1 MANTLQYVLSLNDQ
15 MSSKL
20 SKIGINSDVALNKFA
35 KLEKQ
40 AQESSKV
47 MNLMGTSVGSL
58 RQKLELLKAEKE
70 WIPSTN
76 LQAIKKYNSEISSLE
91 KQIVKLD
98 ATSSRGFGSK
108 LKESLGQIPGVGVIT
123 NPIVAVGGAMFGAT
137 KMTMDFDKGMAAI
150 NTTAQLSAPRLKQ
163 LKKEL
168 LGIDPKLVDDWGAIP
183 GAYEKIISQTG
194 DAALS
199 TDILKV
205 SLKGAKAGFTDVETV
220 SAAVSQ
226 SLSLI
231 GSKNASAQ
239 QVLDT
244 FFAAK
249 RVGAGEFKDFAQYM
263 PGLIAGGDALG
274 IKYKEVAG
282 MFAYMTG
289 KGQSAERST
298 VLMENAFSAM
308 SKVDVR
314 KNLKS
319 AGVNI
324 FDKAG
329 SMRSMT
335 DIFSDLKKRMNG
347 MSDEQK
353 SSFLADMGL
362 VDKEAR
368 SAFIV
373 MTSDLDKLKQ
383 SMNAVKN
390 SAGETNTAFQY
401 SRTDSDRLHELWS
414 KLQLIGIQLGG
425 AISSVLTPA
434 IGFLGYI
441 VTPVANSITW
451 LFDGMD
457 QGNVAVYSLVAGVTL
472 LTVAMKWNT
481 IVSKA
486 QDFWL
491 NILLIKERA
500 MTVVTRAKAIAMGVA
515 TAATWLWET
524 ATIALNAA
532 WAASPI
538 GMIIL
543 GVAALGAA
551 VYGVSKMFDQQTA
564 AEKINGEVKQRALE
578 KTIEQRSE
586 ISILFERLKSAKVG
600 TDEYTQALRDLDA
613 TYPGIIEKYNLQK
626 GSIDDINAA
635 QKELIANID
644 EVAKQEARKDILK
657 ENYKTQFQADL
668 DKKNGKLSNWESFQN
683 FMGAG
688 SKVKLEHVVADLER
702 KKERDVLT
710 ADIAK
715 NETKS
720 KTAKEKME
728 FYSGEVDVNGK
739 PKGIKDG
746 PAVNSG
752 GSGSSRGSV
761 AKKSNEAIASGGS
774 KQTTINMTFK
784 NIVENISVAGRDFK
798 EAATNL
804 QEQTTDAIVRSLN
817 MATTTAG

>member
-20 SKIGINSDVALNKFA
+20 SKIGINSDMALNKFA

-40 AQESSKV
+40 ANDTSKV
-47 MNLMGTSVGSL
+47 MNTMGNSVGSL
-58 RQKLELLKAEKE
+58 KQKLDLLKAERE
-70 WIPSTN
+70 WIPSQN
-76 LQAIKKYNSEISSLE
+76 LTAIKKYNNEINSLE
-91 KQIVKLD
+91 KQITKLE
-98 ATSSRGFGSK
+98 ATGGKGFGSK
-108 LKESLGQIPGVGVIT
+108 LKDSLNQIPGLGVIT
-123 NPIVAVGGAMFGAT
+123 NPIVAVGGALFGAT
-137 KMTMDFDKGMAAI
+137 KMSIDFDKGMAAI
-150 NTTAQLSAPRLKQ
+150 NTTAQLSAPKLKQ

-220 SAAVSQ
+220 SGAVSQ

-308 SKVDVR
+308 AKVDVR

-319 AGVNI
+319 VGVNI

-335 DIFSDLKKRMNG
+335 DIFGDLKNKMTG

-353 SSFLADMGL
+353 SSFLAKMGL

-373 MTSDLDKLKQ
+373 MTSDLDKLKTT
-383 SMNAVKN
+383 MNAVKN
-390 SAGETNTAFQY
+390 STGETNTAFKN
-401 SRTDSDRLHELWS
+401 SRTDGDRLKELWS
-414 KLQLIGIQLGG
+414 NAQRIGLQLGG

-434 IGFLGYI
+434 LQFLGF
-441 VTPVANSITW
+441 VMTPVANSITW
-451 LFDGMD
+451 LIDGLTE
-457 QGNVAVYSLVAGVTL
+457 GNPVVYGLVAGIAALTL
-472 LTVAMKWNT
+472 AMKWN
-481 IVSKA
+481 A
-486 QDFWL
+486 
-491 NILLIKERA
+491 
-500 MTVVTRAKAIAMGVA
+500 VVTKAKAIATGVA
-515 TAATWLWET
+515 TAATWLWK
-524 ATIALNAA
+524 
-532 WAASPI
+532 
-538 GMIIL
+538 
-543 GVAALGAA
+543 AALDAIPIFLIITGVVALTAA
-551 VYGVSKMFDQQTA
+551 VYAVSKSFSAGSA
-564 AEKINGEVKQRALE
+564 AARVDNEVKQRVIE
-578 KTIEQRSE
+578 KTAEQRGQLGM
-586 ISILFERLKSAKVG
+586 LFETLRHAKRG
-600 TDEYTQALRDLDA
+600 SDEFNDTLRQLEEMQ
-613 TYPGIIEKYNLQK
+613 PGIVDKYNLQA
-626 GSIDDINAA
+626 GAMENINAA
-635 QKELIANID
+635 QKEMIANID
-644 EVAKQEARKDILK
+644 VIARAEAYKELSVEKYKEAAKQEAEGPGVWDYMLAGG
-657 ENYKTQFQADL
+657 NAQQAQFLNQID
-668 DKKNGKLSNWESFQN
+668 
-683 FMGAG
+683 
-688 SKVKLEHVVADLER
+688 VKSA
-702 KKERDVLT
+702 ERD
-710 ADIAK
+710 AQYAIKKQSKIQGSEKYKKAIASQGK
-715 NETKS
+715 DKLDAGTGITPPALDG
-720 KTAKEKME
+720 KTPPALKPTNTG
-728 FYSGEVDVNGK
+728 SNRSNG
-739 PKGIKDG
+739 G
-746 PAVNSG
+746 G
-752 GSGSSRGSV
+752 GSR
-761 AKKSNEAIASGGS
+761 SNEAIATGGN

-784 NIVENISVAGRDFK
+784 NIVENISVAGKDFK
-798 EAATNL
+798 EAATSL
-804 QEQTTDAIVRSLN
+804 QEQTTDAIARSLN
-817 MATTTAG
+817 MAISTAG